1 MKTLQDSLTLTGFAR
16 LSPRLYFL
24 KRLAFSDD
32 PVASLCARTLIQDR
46 AARRYGAWYEFTKMF
61 LGPVLLCMF
70 YFMTVLIYNQS
81 QQGIGSFM
89 GTGSYGYFS
98 LMNIMMIVGSISG
111 IVALI
116 SFLTGIM
123 VVIWPVSSLLR
134 REGDGLALRLTT
146 LTPEGVWV
154 SLMKVQL
161 ASYLLPALVLLIV
174 SAVVAYAQYSQIG
187 SYPAYVSHIHDSP
200 VIKVIAPLLLGI
212 IGAIFTMAGG
222 IYTGMKYR
230 EIGPSFFSLLVY
242 TILFAI
248 LTTAAFYLI
257 PLRTA
262 GAYLDLEYNL
272 ILGTIAS
279 VITGL
284 VFMAVIVK
292 LSFNAVRSR
301 VMPSK

>member
-1 MKTLQDSLTLTGFAR
+1 MNALKDSLKFTGFAR

-32 PVASLCARTLIQDR
+32 PITSLCARTMIQDTT
-46 AARRYGAWYEFTKMF
+46 ARRYGAWYEFTKMI
-61 LGPVLLCMF
+61 LGPVLLCVG
-70 YFMTVLIYNQS
+70 YYMTVLMYNQS
-81 QQGIGSFM
+81 QQGIGSYM
-89 GTGSYGYFS
+89 GSAIYGSYS
-98 LMNIMMIVGSISG
+98 LMNIMMIIGSISG
-111 IVALI
+111 IVTLI
-116 SFLTGIM
+116 SLLTGIM
-123 VVIWPVSSLLR
+123 VAIWPVSSLLR

-146 LTPEGVWV
+146 LTPGGVWV

-200 VIKVIAPLLLGI
+200 VIQMIANSLLGI
-212 IGAIFTMAGG
+212 TFAIFTMAGG
-222 IYTGMKYR
+222 IFTGMKYR
-230 EIGPSFFSLLVY
+230 EIGPSFISLLVY

-248 LTTAAFYLI
+248 LSTAAFYLI

-262 GAYLDLEYNL
+262 GAYEDLEYNL

-279 VITGL
+279 VITGF
-284 VFMAVIVK
+284 VIMAVIVK